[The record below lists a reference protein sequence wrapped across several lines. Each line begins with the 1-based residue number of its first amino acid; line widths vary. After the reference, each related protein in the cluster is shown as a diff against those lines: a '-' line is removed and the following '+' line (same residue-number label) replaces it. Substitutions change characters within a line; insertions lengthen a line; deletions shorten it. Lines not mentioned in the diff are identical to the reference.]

1 MNETDYNEWRPAPPA
16 TQPRCQRRC
25 RRHLRCRLPLAVRRL
40 SCGLAKTKF
49 VFAFVLLKN
58 CCFSLSLAC
67 FAILFNAILLIVLF
81 FYASI
86 EQIAFFLS
94 SFFALLV
101 FLCIFLFFVFFVFF
115 WCSTDSSSPVTEAR
129 RDSEHIKTRSCV
141 DSAKHFLGIM
151 KLRHFW

>member
-1 MNETDYNEWRPAPPA
+1 MEACAASDATPLPTSLSPSPP
-16 TQPRCQRRC
+16 
-25 RRHLRCRLPLAVRRL
+25 LPLPPAVRRL

-58 CCFSLSLAC
+58 CCFSLSLAS

-94 SFFALLV
+94 SFFSLLV
-101 FLCIFLFFVFFVFF
+101 FLCIFFICRIFCIFF

>member
-1 MNETDYNEWRPAPPA
+1 MEACAASDATPLPTSLSPSPPLPLPPA
-16 TQPRCQRRC
+16 
-25 RRHLRCRLPLAVRRL
+25 ARRL

-94 SFFALLV
+94 SFFSLLV
-101 FLCIFLFFVFFVFF
+101 FLCIFFIFRIFCIFFVGAQQ
-115 WCSTDSSSPVTEAR
+115 TRRRPSPR
-129 RDSEHIKTRSCV
+129 RGATASI
-141 DSAKHFLGIM
+141 L
-151 KLRHFW
+151 KLDLV